1 MGKKNDIDD
10 IQAEAREGYSLFER
24 LSNSNHRT
32 KTVTVYTNTALGA
45 ELGYAA
51 DEDDFGIKTGRRVR
65 KGLIGELDELRERA
79 ALIAETGSEEEA
91 EAAIVEIEAAKK
103 RLQSK
108 VKKIQKQLRDEA
120 LVFTLQSVPELA
132 IKDSR
137 RKARKALGIKGKGI
151 PESRQD
157 EYNDEYT
164 CQMLAASV
172 LSWEDKKVGKKFS
185 SLNVEEARNLKNLL
199 PRGQFPLLDAAMVEL
214 SLEIAIANQAVDD
227 VDFS

>member
-1 MGKKNDIDD
+1 
-10 IQAEAREGYSLFER
+10 
-24 LSNSNHRT
+24 
-32 KTVTVYTNTALGA
+32 
-45 ELGYAA
+45 
-51 DEDDFGIKTGRRVR
+51 EDDFGIKTGRRVR

-120 LVFTLQSVPELA
+120 LVFTLQSVPELV

-185 SLNVEEARNLKNLL
+185 SLNV
-199 PRGQFPLLDAAMVEL
+199 
-214 SLEIAIANQAVDD
+214 
-227 VDFS
+227 